1 MPNAK
6 LSLLHYLYLFLMQL
20 VLAAIQAAAL
30 FMQFMLDEIPC
41 PLCLLQRV
49 AMFGV
54 SFGIIRDFR
63 EGFSPRNSGFSMIFA
78 LFLLIVSVRQVLL
91 DIYPRPGHE
100 YIGSAVFGLHMP
112 VWSVLIAAALL
123 AAYALKFAVLGADDR
138 LVPLQKFPILAKATN
153 ALGLFVVLL
162 CAVNFASVVVQCGAD
177 ACHTYEY
184 RLLR

>member
-1 MPNAK
+1 MPNRT

-30 FMQFMLDEIPC
+30 FMQFALGEIPC

-63 EGFSPRNSGFSMIFA
+63 EGFSPRNSGLSMIFA

-112 VWSVLIAAALL
+112 VWSVLIATALL
-123 AAYALKFAVLGADDR
+123 GAYALKFALLGSGDR
-138 LVPLQKFPILAKATN
+138 LVPLQKFPALAKATN
-153 ALGLFVVLL
+153 LLSLFVVVLA
-162 CAVNFASVVVQCGAD
+162 AVNFASVVLQCGAD

>member
-1 MPNAK
+1 
-6 LSLLHYLYLFLMQL
+6 MQL
-20 VLAAIQAAAL
+20 VLAGIQAAAL
-30 FMQFMLDEIPC
+30 GMQFAAGEIPC

-63 EGFSPRNSGFSMIFA
+63 DGASSRNAGLSMIFA
-78 LFLLIVSVRQVLL
+78 LFLLVVSVRQTLL

-100 YIGSAVFGLHMP
+100 YIGSSVFGLHMP

-123 AAYALKFAVLGADDR
+123 LGFALKLALLGGGDD
-138 LVPLQKFPILAKATN
+138 LAPPKKFP
-153 ALGLFVVLL
+153 ALKRAANLLSLFVVLL
-162 CAVNFASVVVQCGAD
+162 CAVNFIAAIVQCGGG

>member
-1 MPNAK
+1 MPNAA
-6 LSLLHYLYLFLMQL
+6 LSRLHYLYLFLMQL
-20 VLAAIQAAAL
+20 VLAGIQSAAL
-30 FMQFMLDEIPC
+30 FMQFALGEIPC

-63 EGFSPRNSGFSMIFA
+63 DGLSSKNAGLSMIFA
-78 LFLLIVSVRQVLL
+78 LFLLVVSVRQTLL

-100 YIGSAVFGLHMP
+100 YIGSAVLGLHMP
-112 VWSVLIAAALL
+112 VWSVVIATTLL
-123 AAYALKFAVLGADDR
+123 AAYALKFAVLGANDK
-138 LVPLQKFPILAKATN
+138 LMPLHKFPLLAQA
-153 ALGLFVVLL
+153 ASGIGLLIVLL
-162 CAVNFASVVVQCGAD
+162 AGVNFVSVAVQCGLD